1 MKVED
6 LRKQNKP
13 CYIHNLHVG
22 DTFLL
27 GGELYYICSCNNAEQ
42 IIRTI
47 NLITNSIHLFDIRSS
62 QTVTPVKCKIC
73 ILEEY
78 NAE

>member
-1 MKVED
+1 MKIED
-6 LRKQNKP
+6 LRRQKP

-27 GGELYYICSCNNAEQ
+27 EEELYYIYSCNNTEQ

-47 NLITNSIHLFDIRSS
+47 NLTTNSIHLFDIRSP

-73 ILEEY
+73 ILKDEQY
-78 NAE
+78 

>member
-6 LRKQNKP
+6 LRRQKP

-27 GGELYYICSCNNAEQ
+27 EGELYYVFICSDTERT
-42 IIRTI
+42 IGTI
-47 NLITNSIHLFDIRSS
+47 NLTTNSIHLFDSPSS
-62 QTVTPVKCKIC
+62 LTATPVKCKVC
-73 ILEEY
+73 ILEDEQY
-78 NAE
+78 